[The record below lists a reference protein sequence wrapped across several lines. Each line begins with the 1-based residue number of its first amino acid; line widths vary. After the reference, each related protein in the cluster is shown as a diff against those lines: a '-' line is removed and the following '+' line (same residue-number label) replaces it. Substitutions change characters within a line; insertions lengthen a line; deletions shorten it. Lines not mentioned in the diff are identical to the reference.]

1 MSHFGHI
8 IIRRMDIE
16 IHLLTIAEKETNLR
30 EAENAIGVLYENLKD
45 FVYNVIFKNI
55 SFILQKEELA
65 SSIVTEVFLKL
76 WENPLDWEFD
86 SKLHDT
92 QEDGFKAYLS
102 TIAHYKFLE
111 ELRKNKTSR
120 ENEHI
125 IIDDLDS
132 EWKWAL
138 LNEEYEFLDEELIKR
153 RNLVD
158 ECLLE
163 FNEHKRDII
172 RMYFFL
178 YEDEKNMTS
187 EKIALMETM
196 FETTWQNIRQIIHRA
211 KKKIKSLIEE
221 KLKTK

>member
-1 MSHFGHI
+1 
-8 IIRRMDIE
+8 MDIE

-30 EAENAIGVLYENLKD
+30 EAENAIGILYESLRK
-45 FVYNVIFKNI
+45 FVYKVTYRNI
-55 SFILQKEELA
+55 SFTLQKEELA
-65 SSIVTEVFLKL
+65 LSIVTEVFLKI
-76 WENPLDWEFD
+76 WEDPLDWEFD
-86 SKLHDT
+86 SKLHNT
-92 QEDGFKAYLS
+92 QSDGFKAYLS
-102 TIAHYKFLE
+102 TIAHYKLLE
-111 ELRKNKTSR
+111 ELRRSKSSR
-120 ENEHI
+120 ENEDA

-138 LNEEYEFLDEELIKR
+138 LNSEYEYLDIELKKK

-163 FNEHKRDII
+163 FTERKRDII
-172 RMYFFL
+172 RMYYFL
-178 YEDEKNMTS
+178 YDDEKNMTS

-211 KKKIKSLIEE
+211 KKKIKLLVEE

>member
-1 MSHFGHI
+1 
-8 IIRRMDIE
+8 
-16 IHLLTIAEKETNLR
+16 
-30 EAENAIGVLYENLKD
+30 
-45 FVYNVIFKNI
+45 
-55 SFILQKEELA
+55 
-65 SSIVTEVFLKL
+65 
-76 WENPLDWEFD
+76 
-86 SKLHDT
+86 
-92 QEDGFKAYLS
+92 
-102 TIAHYKFLE
+102 LE